1 MKRIFVSGIV
11 ASFLLV
17 LPINIPAVFAGDR
30 VTVLEYNQLEI
41 GMKYREVQ
49 KIMGSDG
56 ELYPEA
62 IANNPDILKAAY
74 RWRNDDGSEIVAI
87 FDFSNSLVRY
97 YSNNLGGSNFG
108 DNSQSPLVTSANFE
122 RIKAGMTYQ
131 EVVQIIGNGGRRIE
145 ENNLDSFSSSN
156 NTYNWINPDGTGLSI
171 VFDGSDRVV
180 STRSY
185 NLNATDFGDTSWK
198 RQNNS
203 ITKQLYDRLK
213 LGMTYQ
219 EISNI
224 MGSQGEI
231 DGNFNLEALQ
241 ESMAADD
248 VAVNST
254 LFQLGL
260 RSREQV
266 ERDNQE
272 AIETLK
278 AAYKWMNP
286 DGTGVIVVFNTADRA
301 VAIYSSGLGV
311 GMP

>member
-1 MKRIFVSGIV
+1 MKHIFISGIV

-17 LPINIPAVFAGDR
+17 LPINIPVVFARDR
-30 VTVLEYNQLEI
+30 VTVVEYNQLQI
-41 GMKYREVQ
+41 GMNYREVK
-49 KIMGSDG
+49 KIMGREG

-62 IANNPDILKAAY
+62 IATSPDTLKAAY
-74 RWRNDDGSEIVAI
+74 RWRNDDGSEIVVI

-97 YSNNLGGSNFG
+97 YSNNLGGTNFG
-108 DNSQSPLVTSANFE
+108 NNSQSPIVNSSHLE
-122 RIKAGMTYQ
+122 RITAGMTYQ
-131 EVVQIIGNGGRRIE
+131 EVVQIIGNGGTRI
-145 ENNLDSFSSSN
+145 DSGSN
-156 NTYNWINPDGTGLSI
+156 NTYNWINADGTGLSI

-213 LGMTYQ
+213 LGMTYP

-231 DGNFNLEALQ
+231 DDSLNLEALQ

-260 RSREQV
+260 RSREEI
-266 ERDNQE
+266 ERDNQQ
-272 AIETLK
+272 AMETLK
-278 AAYKWMNP
+278 AAYKWTNP
-286 DGTGVIVVFNTADRA
+286 DGTGVIVVFNTEDRA

-311 GMP
+311 GLP

>member
-1 MKRIFVSGIV
+1 MKRIFVSGII
-11 ASFLLV
+11 AGFLLV
-17 LPINIPAVFAGDR
+17 LPINIPPVFADR
-30 VTVLEYNQLEI
+30 VTVAEYDRLQI
-41 GMKYREVQ
+41 GMRYREVQ
-49 KIMGSDG
+49 KIMGSEG

-97 YSNNLGGSNFG
+97 YSNNLDGTNFG
-108 DNSQSPLVTSANFE
+108 NNSQSPIVTASHFE

-131 EVVQIIGNGGRRIE
+131 EVVEIIGNGGRRI
-145 ENNLDSFSSSN
+145 DSSSN
-156 NTYNWINPDGTGLSI
+156 NTYNWLNPDGTGLSI

-180 STRSY
+180 SIRSY

-198 RQNNS
+198 RPNNP

-213 LGMTYQ
+213 LGMTYP
-219 EISNI
+219 EISNL

-231 DGNFNLEALQ
+231 DDSLNLEALQ

-286 DGTGVIVVFNTADRA
+286 DGTGVIVVFNTEDRA
-301 VAIYSSGLGV
+301 VAIYSYGLGV
-311 GMP
+311 GLP

>member
-17 LPINIPAVFAGDR
+17 LPINICPVFAGDR
-30 VTVLEYNQLEI
+30 VTVVEYNQLQI
-41 GMKYREVQ
+41 GMKYREVK
-49 KIMGSDG
+49 KIMGREG

-62 IANNPDILKAAY
+62 IATNPDILKAAY
-74 RWRNDDGSEIVAI
+74 RWRNNDGSDIVAI

-97 YSNNLGGSNFG
+97 YSNNLGGTNFG
-108 DNSQSPLVTSANFE
+108 NNSQSPIATLSHFE

-131 EVVQIIGNGGRRIE
+131 EVVQIIGNGGTIIS
-145 ENNLDSFSSSN
+145 ENNGGSN

-171 VFDGSDRVV
+171 VFDRSDRVV
-180 STRSY
+180 SIRSY

-198 RQNNS
+198 RPNNP
-203 ITKQLYDRLK
+203 ITKQLYDGLK
-213 LGMTYQ
+213 IGMTYQ

-248 VAVNST
+248 LAVNST

-260 RSREQV
+260 RSREEL
-266 ERDNQE
+266 ERDNQQ

-286 DGTGVIVVFNTADRA
+286 DGTGVIVVFNTEERA

-311 GMP
+311 GLP

>member
-1 MKRIFVSGIV
+1 MKRIFVSGII
-11 ASFLLV
+11 AAFLLV
-17 LPINIPAVFAGDR
+17 LPINIRPVFAGEM
-30 VTVLEYNQLEI
+30 VTVAEYNQLRI
-41 GMKYREVQ
+41 GMKYREVE
-49 KIMGSDG
+49 KIMGREG

-62 IANNPDILKAAY
+62 IASNPDTLKAAY
-74 RWRNDDGSEIVAI
+74 RWRNDDGSDIVAI

-97 YSNNLGGSNFG
+97 YSNNLGGTNFG
-108 DNSQSPLVTSANFE
+108 NNSQLPIVTSSDLE

-131 EVVQIIGNGGRRIE
+131 EVVQIIGDGGTRSQ
-145 ENNLDSFSSSN
+145 ENNPGSN
-156 NTYNWINPDGTGLSI
+156 TTYNWPNADGTGLSI

-180 STRSY
+180 SIRSY

-198 RQNNS
+198 RQNNA

-219 EISNI
+219 EISSI
-224 MGSQGEI
+224 MGGGGEI
-231 DGNFNLEALQ
+231 DEGLNLEALQ

-260 RSREQV
+260 RSREEV

-278 AAYKWMNP
+278 AAYKWMNS
-286 DGTGVIVVFNTADRA
+286 DGTGVTVVFNSEDRA
-301 VAIYSSGLGV
+301 VAIYSYGLGI
-311 GMP
+311 GL

>member
-1 MKRIFVSGIV
+1 MKRIFLSGIC
-11 ASFLLV
+11 AGFLLV
-17 LPINIPAVFAGDR
+17 WPINIGPVFAGDR
-30 VTVLEYNQLEI
+30 VTVVEYNQLEI
-41 GMKYREVQ
+41 GMEYREVK
-49 KIMGSDG
+49 KIMGREG

-62 IANNPDILKAAY
+62 IATNPDTLKAAY

-97 YSNNLGGSNFG
+97 YSNNLDGTNFG
-108 DNSQSPLVTSANFE
+108 NNPQSPIVTSSHLE
-122 RIKAGMTYQ
+122 RIKAGMTYE
-131 EVVQIIGNGGRRIE
+131 EVVQIIGNGGRRI
-145 ENNLDSFSSSN
+145 DSGSN
-156 NTYNWINPDGTGLSI
+156 NTYNWINADGTGLSI
-171 VFDGSDRVV
+171 VFDRSDRVV
-180 STRSY
+180 SIRSY

-219 EISNI
+219 EISSI
-224 MGSQGEI
+224 LGGAGEI
-231 DGNFNLEALQ
+231 DESFNLEALQ

-260 RSREQV
+260 RSRQEV

-286 DGTGVIVVFNTADRA
+286 DGTGVIVVFNTGDRA

-311 GMP
+311 GLP